1 MLQTY
6 LTSVSNVCEAVLRIL
21 FCALTHSTNYQK
33 CVLNFPLSYWPVE
46 QWLFSNRPTIVCSH
60 FLVHSR
66 GSRIRFS
73 AGSQMDLSRGLVS
86 CVAQTTKCST
96 LAEVGPAVPVC

>member
-1 MLQTY
+1 MSQTY

-46 QWLFSNRPTIVCSH
+46 QWLFSNRPTIVCSQQGVQDKV
-60 FLVHSR
+60 F
-66 GSRIRFS
+66 G
-73 AGSQMDLSRGLVS
+73 AGSQIDLSRGLVL